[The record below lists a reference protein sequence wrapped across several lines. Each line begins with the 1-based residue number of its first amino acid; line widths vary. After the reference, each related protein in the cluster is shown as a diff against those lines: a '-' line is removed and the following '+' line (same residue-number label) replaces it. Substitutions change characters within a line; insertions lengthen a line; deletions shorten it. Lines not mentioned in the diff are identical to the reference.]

1 MNREQ
6 FLWELRVRLE
16 DRVPPQYLEEVMA
29 YYTAYFD
36 DAGPEREAEV
46 IAGLGGPAQVAR
58 QILGEA
64 ALRNMNPQGR
74 RRSGLGTL
82 GLVLLALFA
91 SPVAIPLAIAAAA
104 VAVAMVAAILA
115 VFVGLI
121 GAGAVCVLA
130 GILAAAVGFGQVL
143 THWATTMYLLG
154 GGMVS
159 AGLGLLLIAGSLWL
173 CGLAIGGVTRMVG
186 RVLHGRRGRQ

>member
-6 FLWELRVRLE
+6 FLWELRARLE
-16 DRVPPQYLEEVMA
+16 DRVPPRYLEEVMA

-64 ALRNMNPQGR
+64 ALRDMNSRKR
-74 RRSGLGTL
+74 RGGLGTL
-82 GLVLLALFA
+82 GLVLLAIFA
-91 SPVAIPLAIAAAA
+91 SPIAIPLAIVAAA
-104 VAVAMVAAILA
+104 VAFALVAVIFT
-115 VFVGLI
+115 VFLCLF
-121 GAGAVCVLA
+121 GAGAVCVAA
-130 GILAAAVGFGQVL
+130 GVFAAVVGFGQVL
-143 THWATTMYLLG
+143 THWATTLYLLG

-159 AGLGLLLIAGSLWL
+159 AGVGLLLIALALWL
-173 CGLAIGGVTRMVG
+173 CGLAIGGVTRMLG
-186 RVLHGRRGRQ
+186 RVLHGRRC

>member
-6 FLWELRVRLE
+6 FLWELRVRL
-16 DRVPPQYLEEVMA
+16 DGRIAPNNLEEVMA

-64 ALRNMNPQGR
+64 ALRNMDGPGHR
-74 RRSGLGTL
+74 RGGLGTL

-91 SPVAIPLAIAAAA
+91 SPVAIPLVIAAAA
-104 VAVAMVAAILA
+104 VAVALAAAILA
-115 VFVGLI
+115 VFAGLFIGGVACVG
-121 GAGAVCVLA
+121 A
-130 GILAAAVGFGQVL
+130 GILAAVAGFGQAL
-143 THWATTMYLLG
+143 THWASTLYLLG
-154 GGMVS
+154 GGMVA
-159 AGLGLLLIAGSLWL
+159 AGAGLLLIALSLSL
-173 CGLAIGGVTRMVG
+173 CGLALGGVIRMLG
-186 RVLHGRRGRQ
+186 RVLHGRRN